1 MRFTGLGHGSGN
13 AQAIT
18 GRIHS
23 KDSVRPIMTQTANQ
37 RSAVNMIIG
46 YFRDFGVLRETRRE
60 FWGIQI
66 INLLDCTSYFAM
78 LTIAT
83 LFLSTDLKMSDEGA
97 GYSVALF
104 TSATTLLLTI
114 SGALTDW
121 LGIRK
126 GMRLS
131 MISILLLRVALLYVG
146 LTPSLPNRGLI
157 ATILLLLMA
166 PFLAGI
172 QTIFQAACQRFTTK
186 RSRSAGFNLWYLFM
200 NIGAAAGG
208 YAIDFVRLRLKIGNV
223 HIFTLGIITAA
234 LCFICS
240 EIMIRREEQ
249 LRGPDEEPETA
260 HARPEKKSPLKILI
274 DVVRHPAFLRLIVLI
289 ALVLGVRAVYTYLY
303 ILMPKYW
310 ERTIGPD
317 AQIGVLNMI
326 NPIGI
331 VIGLILFI
339 PLTNRFKVF
348 NLLVYGSMVSAVALF
363 PLAVPWRLYGSD
375 IAQSHY
381 LMAILCMVL
390 LTIGEVL
397 WSPKLYEY
405 TAAIAPE
412 GQEGTYLGFSMIPWF
427 LAKTLVSAFSGHMLS
442 YWSPEKVTVDGA
454 LVPLQQ
460 ALIQGQVPYW
470 HSPAAM
476 WLVLGLYAMVGCIVA
491 ALLQGWLT
499 QGARW
504 KKEPSAQA

>member
-1 MRFTGLGHGSGN
+1 
-13 AQAIT
+13 
-18 GRIHS
+18 
-23 KDSVRPIMTQTANQ
+23 MTQTTNR
-37 RSAVNMIIG
+37 RSTSNMIVG
-46 YFRDFGVLRETRRE
+46 YFRDFGVLRETGKE
-60 FWGIQI
+60 YWGIQI
-66 INLLDCTSYFAM
+66 INFLDCTFYFAM

-83 LFLSTDLKMSDEGA
+83 LFLSTDLKMSDEDA
-97 GYSVALF
+97 GYAVAVF
-104 TSATTLLLTI
+104 TSATTLLLTV

-126 GMRLS
+126 GMRVS
-131 MISILLLRVALLYVG
+131 MIAALVLRVALLYVG
-146 LTPSLPNRGLI
+146 FTPSLPNRGLI
-157 ATILLLLMA
+157 ASALLLLMA
-166 PFLAGI
+166 PFMAGI

-186 RSRSAGFNLWYLFM
+186 HSRSAGFNLWYLFM

-208 YAIDFVRLRLKIGNV
+208 YSIDLVRLRFKVGNV
-223 HIFTLGIITAA
+223 HIFTLGVITAV
-234 LCFICS
+234 LCIICN
-240 EIMIRREEQ
+240 EFLIRREEQ
-249 LRGPDEEPETA
+249 LRGPDEEPETKEVRA
-260 HARPEKKSPLKILI
+260 EKKSPLKILI
-274 DVVRHPAFLRLIVLI
+274 DVVRQPAFLRLIVLI

-310 ERTIGPD
+310 ERTIGPE

-339 PLTNRFKVF
+339 PLANRFRVF
-348 NLLVYGSMVSAVALF
+348 DLLVYGSMISAISLF
-363 PLAVPWRLYGSD
+363 PMAVPWRLYSSD
-375 IAQSHY
+375 ISQSHY
-381 LMAILCMVL
+381 YMAILCMIL

-427 LAKTLVSAFSGHMLS
+427 LAKTLVSAFSGHMLTH
-442 YWSPEKVTVDGA
+442 WSPEKVVVNEVA
-454 LVPLQQ
+454 VPLQQ
-460 ALIQGQVPYW
+460 AMIEGQVPYW

-476 WLVLGLYAMVGCIVA
+476 WLILGLYALAGCIFA

-504 KKEPSAQA
+504 KKETAAQAH